1 MLLWNQLQVKLLYTK
16 AGVYFVSLE
25 LSIMK
30 TWRQSE
36 KHSLARSF
44 IYKREKVFGEQLSKT

>member
-30 TWRQSE
+30 T
-36 KHSLARSF
+36 
-44 IYKREKVFGEQLSKT
+44 